1 MDIGLA
7 KTFLEVAATGSFIA
21 AAGRLNITQT
31 AVSARIRT
39 LEDQLGRQ
47 LFIRNKSGAKLTA
60 AGERFIRHA
69 TTLVQVWERARQQ
82 VDLPPGRTEIASVG
96 AEISLWNPLLVDWLV
111 WMKHEAPQI
120 ALHADVDIQS
130 RLIERL
136 DNGALDLA
144 LLYNPPPQSSQTVV
158 ELLMDEKLVMV
169 TTAPEGDPV
178 APEDYV
184 DVDWGPAFV
193 ANRQAAFPGIVN
205 PGVHMSHGPLA
216 LLYLIRVGGMGY
228 FRLSAVQPYLHDGR
242 LRRVS
247 GAPEFSYSV
256 HMVYSKRAEPALMQ
270 SMRTGF
276 KAISAH
282 QLQEAAF

>member
-111 WMKHEAPQI
+111 WMKQKAPQI

-144 LLYNPPPQSSQTVV
+144 LLYNPPPQSGQTVV

-169 TTAPEGDPV
+169 TTAPEGTPV

-184 DVDWGPAFV
+184 DVDWGPAFL

-205 PGVHMSHGPLA
+205 PGVQMSHGPLA

-228 FRLSAVQPYLHDGR
+228 FRLSAVQPYLHEGR
-242 LRRVS
+242 LRRVA

-276 KAISAH
+276 KAIAAH
-282 QLQEAAF
+282 QL